1 MRTAISILLAV
12 VAIGC
17 GDDDGSTS
25 NIIDGSPDA
34 PTVDSGVCGSD
45 FEYQIEVFDWADDVA
60 VLAST
65 GAPATVTLTE
75 VGNDS
80 NTSTVAPNGRAIL
93 CLSDDTSQVRFESA
107 AHKTRIEVV
116 HRSAYEDF
124 LELESAESY
133 RVYLLDQADLDALS
147 GDAASTDDAHV
158 LIDARGDTGVSVSL
172 SVAADPTKIGAAPGP
187 FSAGT
192 TTTATETVF
201 AFTNA
206 QAGSDVTWT
215 GGALCTDANTIPA
228 PADTVIGT
236 LVYCYFGP

>member
-1 MRTAISILLAV
+1 MRKVIPILLAV
-12 VAIGC
+12 LIIGC

-25 NIIDGSPDA
+25 DIIDGSPDA
-34 PTVDSGVCGSD
+34 PTADAGVCGTD

-93 CLSDDTSQVRFESA
+93 CLTDDTSQVRFDSS

-116 HRSAYEDF
+116 HRSAYDEF

-133 RVYLLDQADLDALS
+133 RVYLLDQADLDTLS
-147 GDAASTDDAHV
+147 GDAASTDNSHI
-158 LIDARGDTGVSVSL
+158 LIDVRGDSGVMITL
-172 SVAADPTKIGAAPGP
+172 SAASDASKIGSAPGP
-187 FSAGT
+187 FAAGT
-192 TTTATETVF
+192 STTPTDTVF

-206 QAGSDVTWT
+206 QPASEVTWT
-215 GGALCTDANTIPA
+215 GPLCTTPNTLPA
-228 PADTVIGT
+228 PADTVVGT
-236 LVYCYFGP
+236 LVSCFFGP